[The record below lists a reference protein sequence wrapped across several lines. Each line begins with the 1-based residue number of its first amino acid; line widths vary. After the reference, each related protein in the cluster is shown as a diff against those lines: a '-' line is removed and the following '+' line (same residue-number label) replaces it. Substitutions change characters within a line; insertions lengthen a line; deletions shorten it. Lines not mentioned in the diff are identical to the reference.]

1 MQVKTRLEKAERK
14 KMSKIMSAKRG
25 QHLFLRLNLG
35 QLIVRAMALKEAV
48 TRDGFFRSQNSF
60 KSRCFLCVS

>member
-35 QLIVRAMALKEAV
+35 QLIFRDIALKETV
-48 TRDGFFRSQNSF
+48 TRDGFFRSQKSF

>member
-1 MQVKTRLEKAERK
+1 
-14 KMSKIMSAKRG
+14 MSPKRG

-35 QLIVRAMALKEAV
+35 QLIFRDIALKETV
-48 TRDGFFRSQNSF
+48 TRDGFFRSQKSF